1 MNIKFKSSHYKKYLQ
16 SKSGMAAIIYVA
28 SNFFNA
34 ALPFL
39 LLPILTSKLSPS
51 EYGLTSMVMVL
62 VTFVYPIITF
72 GIFGAI
78 SRAYHRDEVDNFSK
92 YVGNCLFI
100 ALTGFVFVNFV
111 FLFSEDLIVKYT
123 KIPTYWYFSCLVI
136 ALENFI
142 IDLNLLTYRLKFK
155 AKQYAQNKMSQTI
168 FSFILTYIFVVN
180 LEYGWKGVIIAKLIV
195 LTIYSF
201 YSLYLLIKNKNIEF
215 KINKTYIRN
224 ALLFGIPLVPH
235 LMAGFVI
242 NVSDRVFITNIMDV
256 SKTGSY
262 AVAYQIGSVI
272 DLVSNSINLAW
283 VPWLFSN
290 LKNFEKNKNK
300 IRKTTILGILGIVSI
315 AVIFILLLPFI
326 VKLFVSKE
334 FEISFPVIILVV
346 IGLVFQGCYLLFVNY
361 LFYNGRTKIVSIIT
375 FSIAG
380 INIIMNYFMITTYG
394 ILGGAIA
401 TALCFFLKFLI
412 IFLVSNKLYK
422 IF

>member
-1 MNIKFKSSHYKKYLQ
+1 MKFNSNHYKKYLE
-16 SKSGMAAIIYVA
+16 SKSGMAAFIYVV

-39 LLPILTSKLSPS
+39 LLPILTSKLSPTD
-51 EYGLTSMVMVL
+51 YGLTSMFLVL
-62 VTFVYPIITF
+62 VTLIYPIITF

-78 SRAYHRDEVDNFSK
+78 SRAYHRDEIDNFSK
-92 YVGNCLFI
+92 YIGNCLFI
-100 ALTGFVFVNFV
+100 TIIGFVFVNFI
-111 FLFSEDLIVKYT
+111 FLFSGQIIVNYT
-123 KIPTYWYFSCLVI
+123 KVPSYWYFLCTVI
-136 ALENFI
+136 AMENFI

-155 AKQYAQNKMSQTI
+155 AKQYAQNKMSQTV
-168 FSFILTYIFVVN
+168 FSFILTYFLVVN
-180 LEYGWKGVIIAKLIV
+180 LEYGWRGVIIARLIV
-195 LTIYSF
+195 LTIYAL
-201 YSLYLLIKNKNIEF
+201 YSLFQLIKNKNIEF
-215 KINKTYIRN
+215 KISKSYIRN
-224 ALLFGIPLVPH
+224 ALLFGIPLIPH

-262 AVAYQIGSVI
+262 SVAYQIGSLI

-283 VPWLFSN
+283 VPWLFAN
-290 LKNFEKNKNK
+290 LKDFEKNKEK
-300 IRKTTILGILGIVSI
+300 IKKTTILGISGIVLI

-326 VKLFVSKE
+326 IKIFVHKE
-334 FEISFPVIILVV
+334 FDISFSVVILVV

-380 INIIMNYFMITTYG
+380 LNLVMNYFMITTYG

>member
-1 MNIKFKSSHYKKYLQ
+1 
-16 SKSGMAAIIYVA
+16 
-28 SNFFNA
+28 
-34 ALPFL
+34 
-39 LLPILTSKLSPS
+39 
-51 EYGLTSMVMVL
+51 
-62 VTFVYPIITF
+62 
-72 GIFGAI
+72 
-78 SRAYHRDEVDNFSK
+78 
-92 YVGNCLFI
+92 
-100 ALTGFVFVNFV
+100 
-111 FLFSEDLIVKYT
+111 
-123 KIPTYWYFSCLVI
+123 
-136 ALENFI
+136 
-142 IDLNLLTYRLKFK
+142 
-155 AKQYAQNKMSQTI
+155 
-168 FSFILTYIFVVN
+168 
-180 LEYGWKGVIIAKLIV
+180 
-195 LTIYSF
+195 
-201 YSLYLLIKNKNIEF
+201 
-215 KINKTYIRN
+215 
-224 ALLFGIPLVPH
+224 
-235 LMAGFVI
+235 
-242 NVSDRVFITNIMDV
+242 MDV